1 MNFLDCHAFFNYL
14 MDENEGC
21 LHLNASAGIS
31 EEVAKNIE
39 WLALEEAVCGCVA
52 YYGQKIVVENI
63 LETPDPRTKLIKPL
77 GIKAYACHPL
87 MDNKKVLGTLSFG
100 TCSRTQFSDED
111 IAMMKAVKD
120 AVAIAITRFNTEEA
134 LRENEARQ
142 TFFLKMSDAIRPLSD
157 AVEIQATVTR
167 MLMDYFEADRCYYC
181 EFEGDFA
188 IIQRDASRGDLPSV
202 VGIYSLSS
210 LPIFKAVTDAGGPI
224 VVPDVNTTELVDKE
238 LRQLC
243 IQMKIISYIN
253 IQVMKGGKPAGN
265 LCITQCTP
273 RNWTDFEVE
282 LAVETA
288 ERTWAAVER
297 AHAEATLRES
307 EAKYRRIVETSQE
320 GIWLIDG
327 NDKTIF
333 INQRMSEMLGYS
345 IEEILG
351 QSPQK
356 FMPPE
361 FREKAGNRLHEHM
374 QGANH
379 VIDHKFTRKDGS
391 DLWCILSSHALFDD
405 KGDYAGS
412 LAMITDITER
422 KQYEHQLF
430 DVNQRLEAI
439 MSALPVGVSFSYDL
453 TSQKTTGNPAAL
465 AQFEM
470 SPEDDVSASSPDG
483 NTPGKQIRYFLN
495 GKQINDTEL
504 PLQRA
509 VAENREIPAME
520 FEIELPSGRRWF
532 AEASG
537 APIHN
542 EKGNVVGGVA
552 VSLDITERK
561 EAEEKIKILAN
572 AVESSN
578 DAIITESLEGFVTS
592 WNKGAEQIYG
602 DSAEEMLGKNTSVLE
617 PANIKGE
624 MSQLIEK
631 IKQGERIQHH
641 ETLRLKKDGTI
652 INVSLTHSP
661 VFNTS
666 GELVAISDI
675 SRDVTERIKT
685 ERTLANIETARLK
698 EIHHRIKNNLQV
710 ISSLLDLQAG
720 KFRDKEVIEAFK
732 ESQDRVISMKL
743 IHEELYKGN
752 GTDTLNFSAYL
763 QKLAENLFQ
772 TYNLRSKNIHLYMD
786 LEENAFFNLDIAVPL
801 GIIVNELISNILKHA
816 FTEAEEGE
824 IRIQLSR
831 EKADNKADKS
841 LFSLIISD
849 NGRGIAQDIKFENL
863 ESLGLQ
869 LVNALVN
876 QLDGKIEIKRDHGTE
891 FRITFNVVEDKFN

>member
-1 MNFLDCHAFFNYL
+1 VGVIAVANREDGYSLEQQKDLEAIAPAIIQVLQRKRTEQERKQAEEKLRWNKERSEILSEVTSRLLASDKPQEIVEDLCFKVMNFLDCHAFFNYL
-14 MDENEGC
+14 VDKEKGC
-21 LHLNASAGIS
+21 LHLNACAGIS
-31 EEVAKNIE
+31 DEMAKSIE
-39 WLALEEAVCGCVA
+39 WLNLKEAICGYVA
-52 YYGQKIVVENI
+52 HNGQRIVAENI
-63 LETPDPRTKLIKPL
+63 LETLDPRTELLKSS
-77 GIKAYACHPL
+77 GIMAYVCNPL
-87 MDNKKVLGTLSFG
+87 MNHAEVLGTLSFG
-100 TCSRTQFSDED
+100 TRSRIRFSNDELE
-111 IAMMKAVKD
+111 MMKAVAD
-120 AVAIAITRFNTEEA
+120 EVAIAMIRFRAEEA
-134 LRENEARQ
+134 LR
-142 TFFLKMSDAIRPLSD
+142 K
-157 AVEIQATVTR
+157 
-167 MLMDYFEADRCYYC
+167 
-181 EFEGDFA
+181 
-188 IIQRDASRGDLPSV
+188 
-202 VGIYSLSS
+202 
-210 LPIFKAVTDAGGPI
+210 
-224 VVPDVNTTELVDKE
+224 
-238 LRQLC
+238 
-243 IQMKIISYIN
+243 
-253 IQVMKGGKPAGN
+253 
-265 LCITQCTP
+265 
-273 RNWTDFEVE
+273 
-282 LAVETA
+282 
-288 ERTWAAVER
+288 
-297 AHAEATLRES
+297 S
-307 EAKYRRIVETSQE
+307 EAKYRQIVETAQE

-391 DLWCILSSHALFDD
+391 GLWCILSSHALFDD

-422 KQYEHQLF
+422 KQYEQQLF
-430 DVNQRLEAI
+430 DVNQRLEAL
-439 MSALPVGVSFSYDL
+439 MNALPVGVSFSYDA
-453 TSQKTTGNPAAL
+453 TCQNITGNPAAL
-465 AQFEM
+465 AQFEI
-470 SPEDDVSASSPDG
+470 SQEDNLSASSHDG
-483 NTPGKQIRYFLN
+483 SAPGRQIRYFLN
-495 GKQINDTEL
+495 GRQISDAEL

-509 VAENREIPAME
+509 VTENREIPPME
-520 FEIELPSGRRWF
+520 LEVELPSGRRWF

-552 VSLDITERK
+552 VSVDITERK
-561 EAEEKIKILAN
+561 GAEEKIKILAN

-592 WNKGAEQIYG
+592 WNRGAEQIYG
-602 DSAEEMLGKNTSVLE
+602 YSAGEMLGKNISVLE
-617 PANIKGE
+617 PVNLKGE

-631 IKQGERIQHH
+631 IKNNERVSHY
-641 ETLRLKKDGTI
+641 ETVRLKKDNTL
-652 INVSLTHSP
+652 INISVTFSP
-661 VFNTS
+661 IFNNS
-666 GELVAISDI
+666 GELVAVSGI
-675 SRDVTERIKT
+675 SRDITERIKA
-685 ERTLANIETARLK
+685 ERALAKIEVARLK

-720 KFRDKEVIEAFK
+720 NFNDKEVREAFK
-732 ESQDRVISMKL
+732 ESQDRVISMAL

-763 QKLAENLFQ
+763 QKLTENLFQ

-786 LEENAFFNLDIAVPL
+786 LEENAFFNIDIAVPL
-801 GIIVNELISNILKHA
+801 GIIVNELISNVLKHA

-849 NGRGIAQDIKFENL
+849 NGKGIPKGIKFENL

-876 QLDGKIEIKRDHGTE
+876 QLDGKIEIKRENGTE
-891 FRITFNVVEDKFN
+891 FRITFNVAENKSI